1 MKYQLTESAKE
12 KWITFAGVLLL
23 TGIAPMF
30 IAGLLFEV
38 LGL

>member
-1 MKYQLTESAKE
+1 MKYQLTETAKQ

-23 TGIAPMF
+23 TGLAPMLL
-30 IAGLLFEV
+30 AGLIFEA